1 MDSVVHRLLDL
12 SFRVRFRSAAEQIAD
27 YSRPR
32 DDSRVWLI
40 TASDHTGPH
49 RTTSDRVRPY
59 RPLPDHCVSNFIHI
73 QCHDAPHHGRTGPC
87 ECSLPVDMIT
97 RI

>member
-32 DDSRVWLI
+32 DDSRV
-40 TASDHTGPH
+40 
-49 RTTSDRVRPY
+49 
-59 RPLPDHCVSNFIHI
+59 
-73 QCHDAPHHGRTGPC
+73 
-87 ECSLPVDMIT
+87 
-97 RI
+97 